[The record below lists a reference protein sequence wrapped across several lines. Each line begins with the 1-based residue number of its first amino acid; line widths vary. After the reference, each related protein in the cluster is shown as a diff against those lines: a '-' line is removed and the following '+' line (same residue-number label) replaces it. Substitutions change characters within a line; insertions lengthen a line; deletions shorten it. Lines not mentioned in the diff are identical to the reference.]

1 MFRLVTWRA
10 LADPQSEGHL
20 AKSSGDA
27 DFGCHFRSTLTTLSQ
42 LDQFKSITPLS
53 RKDLPCARMRLES
66 TLGQVSVFRLDGGWP
81 DSSHHSFLL
90 VLKAYKNQ

>member
-1 MFRLVTWRA
+1 MAPQNGNLFLSSVVLGA
-10 LADPQSEGHL
+10 LFSYL
-20 AKSSGDA
+20 
-27 DFGCHFRSTLTTLSQ
+27 RTLSQ

-90 VLKAYKNQ
+90 ALKAYKNQ